1 MSSTLIEND
10 ITLTKPKDFA
20 NAFKKYFINIS
31 SSKFFFIKPV
41 DKIEIKNII
50 SSLNRLKTVGPNS
63 IPTKILKLLSNN
75 MSNQL
80 SELLNLSFSLGVFP

>member
-1 MSSTLIEND
+1 MSSTVIEND